1 MKRFSLFLICLILFC
16 TLEVVQAGSEV
27 VLTIKGAENQ
37 LQKSF
42 TEGDIRALPAKTFTT
57 FDPWEKK
64 QRTYT
69 GCTINNLLDSLGLTQ
84 PVKRI
89 HVIARD
95 KYNAKISE
103 TELKEYTYI
112 LSYEMDGKDYSQWG
126 NSDKGPLAIMIKME
140 DVSDEDK
147 VRVKN
152 QMVLWVKEI
161 ILH

>member
-1 MKRFSLFLICLILFC
+1 MKRRLFIMLFAIFFCSLKPI
-16 TLEVVQAGSEV
+16 QADEV
-27 VLTIKGAENQ
+27 VLTVTG
-37 LQKSF
+37 LDGTLDRSF
-42 TEGDIRALPAKTFTT
+42 TEEDIRAMPVETFTT

-69 GCTINNLLDSLGLTQ
+69 GCRISDFLEVLDLAKPVNL
-84 PVKRI
+84 I

-95 KYNAKISE
+95 EYNAKISE
-103 TELKEYTYI
+103 LELQQYVYI

-126 NSDKGPLAIMIKME
+126 NSDKGPIAIMVKME
-140 DVSDEDK
+140 DVKYEDK

-161 ILH
+161 VIY